1 MLDVN
6 KVSIAWNDENA
17 ELIIALVKAL
27 GYTVWY
33 LTDPHRKTDGWAY
46 FGGSSGEFCRS
57 KAKKE
62 LHFTTIEAF
71 LKAHFGLDKS
81 PAQIEL
87 EEIQTQIK
95 ELSDKA
101 ASLQLK
107 LSKGE

>member
-27 GYTVWY
+27 GYSVYRNVGT
-33 LTDPHRKTDGWAY
+33 KGGWEY
-46 FGGSSGEFCRS
+46 FAGSGGGFCGSRV
-57 KAKKE
+57 KE
-62 LHFTTIEAF
+62 QQHFTTIEAF

>member
-27 GYTVWY
+27 GYSVYRNTA
-33 LTDPHRKTDGWAY
+33 TNGGTRGWEY
-46 FGGSSGEFCRS
+46 FAGSGGEFCGS
-57 KAKKE
+57 KVKE
-62 LHFTTIEAF
+62 DQHFTTIEAF